1 MSEEVKVVPGG
12 SESDLRTEAQQKLSA
27 ADKRSILAKLGAGA
41 ASLGTGAVKLIKA
54 IGGIQDPEEAIRAF
68 DAQLTANRSRRE
80 PLAAQHEKLF
90 AEIAAKK
97 KLYESAPPARRSFLE
112 MELRTMLATYKS
124 EERQLKIYLDNE
136 LTINAVRGRT
146 LELVAMGL
154 RSIKE
159 KQIDKLTDKIEDAV
173 ADNEDVSGA
182 LRDLEKAGQ
191 RPEVEGA
198 RDGFLDELAGFEV
211 PAAETAEAPAVAVP
225 ETAAQ
230 AQRTAPTAEPLDL
243 SGF

>member
-1 MSEEVKVVPGG
+1 MVEEVKVVQGAT
-12 SESDLRTEAQQKLSA
+12 ESDLRAEAQQKLSVA
-27 ADKRSILAKLGAGA
+27 EKRSILATLGAGA
-41 ASLGTGAVKLIKA
+41 ASLGAGAVKLIKA
-54 IGGIQDPEEAIRAF
+54 IGGIQDPEDAIRAF
-68 DAQLTANRSRRE
+68 DAQLAANRSRRE

-124 EERQLKIYLDNE
+124 EERQLKIYLENE

-154 RSIKE
+154 RAVKE
-159 KQIDKLTDKIEDAV
+159 KQIDKLTDKIEDATV
-173 ADNEDVSGA
+173 DADDVSGA
-182 LRDLEKAGQ
+182 LSDLEKAGQ
-191 RPEVEGA
+191 RHAAEGA
-198 RDGFLDELAGFEV
+198 HDAFLDDLAGFEV
-211 PAAETAEAPAVAVP
+211 PAAETTEAP
-225 ETAAQ
+225 TAAAAPEVT
-230 AQRTAPTAEPLDL
+230 AQGTAPMAEPLDL

>member
-1 MSEEVKVVPGG
+1 MAEEVKVVSGAT
-12 SESDLRTEAQQKLSA
+12 ESDLRAEAQQKLSA
-27 ADKRSILAKLGAGA
+27 AEKRSILATLGAGA

-54 IGGIQDPEEAIRAF
+54 IGGIHDPEDAIRAF
-68 DAQLTANRSRRE
+68 DAQLEANRSRRE

-124 EERQLKIYLDNE
+124 EERQLKIYLENE

-159 KQIDKLTDKIEDAV
+159 KQIDKLTDRIEDAT
-173 ADNEDVSGA
+173 ADADDVSGA
-182 LRDLEKAGQ
+182 LQDLEKAGQ
-191 RPEVEGA
+191 RHEAEA
-198 RDGFLDELAGFEV
+198 AHDAFLDELAGFDV
-211 PAAETAEAPAVAVP
+211 PAAETAEAPAAAAAP
-225 ETAAQ
+225 EAA
-230 AQRTAPTAEPLDL
+230 AQRTPPTAEPLDL